1 MKGKANYCEMRD
13 ISGTV
18 CTPMAHLAYLG
29 GAKCSAHL
37 VHTWPFFITHANRVV
52 IAKIIKKTE
61 RRIEIV
67 F

>member
-29 GAKCSAHL
+29 GGAKCSAHL
-37 VHTWPFFITHANRVV
+37 VHTWPFFIAHANRVV
-52 IAKIIKKTE
+52 IAQ
-61 RRIEIV
+61 
-67 F
+67 